1 MKPDGGIGDGAGSIP
16 MDWVDGLP
24 HLEHGDFFRVEIRID
39 NPVYAGAEFVYQ
51 GGENS
56 GKIAARA
63 AIETEEGNA
72 SAAAHV
78 EVAFTGFLYHTVS
91 DWGPVLQRG
100 DLFILDAKASEV
112 QFFAEPELP
121 YFERHTYRLPTYE
134 EPPVGVKLDFE
145 RIETHLQIEE
155 PRNAIIQ
162 TADDWWS
169 FIGVESGPLVDP
181 MPQPVDL
188 SEFTSIGV
196 ALGERSDTCHG
207 ISIRYGVAHDGWH
220 PRSDLQTA

>member
-1 MKPDGGIGDGAGSIP
+1 

-24 HLEHGDFFRVEIRID
+24 PLEHGGFFTVGFRI
-39 NPVYAGAEFVYQ
+39 NNLVYADAEFVYQ
-51 GGENS
+51 GGGNS
-56 GKIAARA
+56 GKIPAKA

-78 EVAFTGFLYHTVS
+78 EVVFTGFLYHTVS

-121 YFERHTYRLPTYE
+121 YFEGHTDRLPIYE

-145 RIETHLQIEE
+145 RIETHL
-155 PRNAIIQ
+155 
-162 TADDWWS
+162 
-169 FIGVESGPLVDP
+169 
-181 MPQPVDL
+181 
-188 SEFTSIGV
+188 
-196 ALGERSDTCHG
+196 
-207 ISIRYGVAHDGWH
+207 
-220 PRSDLQTA
+220 